1 MDIIYVRSL
10 VVFLH
15 IERSDDKEWIWEI
28 RAKHQDLFA
37 KVEFDSDDTGDDS
50 DDTDDDS
57 DDSDAFIF
65 EKKDNRYLYK
75 NSTSKRAFNFI
86 FQTSNW
92 SKRFCLKKIHLFP
105 A

>member
-1 MDIIYVRSL
+1 MTPQPPLKLDIIYVRSL

-57 DDSDAFIF
+57 DDSDD
-65 EKKDNRYLYK
+65 E
-75 NSTSKRAFNFI
+75 
-86 FQTSNW
+86 
-92 SKRFCLKKIHLFP
+92 
-105 A
+105 

>member
-1 MDIIYVRSL
+1 MTPQPPLKLDIIYVRSL

-15 IERSDDKEWIWEI
+15 IEQSDDKEWIWEI

-57 DDSDAFIF
+57 DDSDD
-65 EKKDNRYLYK
+65 E
-75 NSTSKRAFNFI
+75 
-86 FQTSNW
+86 
-92 SKRFCLKKIHLFP
+92 
-105 A
+105 